1 MKAMRGLLVLVAAS
15 TFGGFAACNT
25 TVGECWYY
33 GEGSENA
40 GVGVAAGGG
49 VIVPTGP
56 AGVGGSGDTPP
67 PEPRDSKG
75 RPPPECNE
83 EEDDATEL
91 GERVCPPQDW
101 GAMCSGACNAYD
113 VFCPAKFEHTTT
125 KEMGLLFKC
134 CNCKG
139 DKKCWYTNYTTL
151 DVCLYQPENGFHK
164 CGL

>member
-1 MKAMRGLLVLVAAS
+1 MKAMRSLLVLVAAS

-67 PEPRDSKG
+67 PEPRDATG

-91 GERVCPPQDW
+91 GELVCLPKAW
-101 GAMCSGACNAYD
+101 GGPCQVSCDRSG
-113 VFCPAKFEHTTT
+113 VFCAAFREHSVTRELG
-125 KEMGLLFKC
+125 KLYKC

-139 DKKCWYTNYTTL
+139 DKKCHYIFNDGTMCEYR
-151 DVCLYQPENGFHK
+151 PET
-164 CGL
+164 GLNNCP